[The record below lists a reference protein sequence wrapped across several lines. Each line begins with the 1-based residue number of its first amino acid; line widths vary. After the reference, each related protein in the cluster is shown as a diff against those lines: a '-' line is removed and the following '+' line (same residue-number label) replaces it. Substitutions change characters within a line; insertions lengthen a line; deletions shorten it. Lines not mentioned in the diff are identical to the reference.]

1 MTDLGIS
8 AKFYHFAGGQFIS
21 FIEVYCLKYSTLK
34 LGRMVNSHLKTSHRL
49 FCVSIFKRG
58 HDRQQKPSL
67 GGLQVSDLPGADSLS
82 RLCTRLVEMHRP
94 QRRVRT
100 RLGGSARG
108 PGGCSGTNHRW
119 ETRSSA
125 GQTMRLGV

>member
-34 LGRMVNSHLKTSHRL
+34 LGRMVNSHLKTSYRL

-67 GGLQVSDLPGADSLS
+67 FPRAGITLPLTTFSSLSSVSDAAVFGRGTHDSPLPQPQTV
-82 RLCTRLVEMHRP
+82 TRQVPWGSKSATFPEQIRFP
-94 QRRVRT
+94 
-100 RLGGSARG
+100 GSARG
-108 PGGCSGTNHRW
+108 
-119 ETRSSA
+119 
-125 GQTMRLGV
+125 